1 MMTTYLLFKL
11 TLTTDSNQIN
21 SDNPKHREPMPKIG
35 NMLPLHETKCKV
47 NMAFSRKKISYHY
60 LSVSVS
66 RNKLTILTTDSNRKA
81 FSGKKINTMLMCF
94 QSVISTCLGK
104 QNHTNQILTTNSNQ
118 IKPNK
123 LKHRG
128 PMPKLGNMVPLHE
141 T

>member
-1 MMTTYLLFKL
+1 MTTYLLFKL

-60 LSVSVS
+60 LSQWAEI
-66 RNKLTILTTDSNRKA
+66 NWPILTNDSNQKA

-94 QSVISTCLGK
+94 
-104 QNHTNQILTTNSNQ
+104 
-118 IKPNK
+118 
-123 LKHRG
+123 
-128 PMPKLGNMVPLHE
+128 
-141 T
+141 